1 MWGLLDSSFPCFIY
15 LHSNVNKINTN
26 PEVRTLYDREINI
39 ILRLI
44 SIGSRI
50 FPDFIYSANF
60 EFGSIYVIKTLLHGQ
75 NLL

>member
-1 MWGLLDSSFPCFIY
+1 MWELLDSLLPCFIY

-50 FPDFIYSANF
+50 FQDFIYSAKV
-60 EFGSIYVIKTLLHGQ
+60 EFGSINLRKTLFT
-75 NLL
+75 